1 MSSEL
6 EGELNPSPINK
17 TVSFSIVGMLD
28 NEPFYKQLMKSAPK
42 VLGNDD
48 DNKDYNQSD
57 VDFNKVKKVFG
68 NTNTKTKS
76 VNRKK
81 RK

>member
-1 MSSEL
+1 
-6 EGELNPSPINK
+6 
-17 TVSFSIVGMLD
+17 
-28 NEPFYKQLMKSAPK
+28 MKSAPK

-57 VDFNKVKKVFG
+57 VDFNKVIKVFG